1 MWPSTKKTRT
11 ILNTA
16 RQTSRKMKRDEDI
29 RPTVA
34 TETFDPMRTPT
45 GSVAM
50 RWLPRGQ
57 SAIWLFGAFVIA
69 ILVAAPIVAVIY
81 IALFPTENIWPHLAS
96 TMLPRYLKN
105 TGILMLGVGVG
116 VTLIGVSSAWVV
128 TMCKLPGKR
137 FFEWAMLLP
146 MAVPAYIVA
155 YVYTDLLEYAGPLQ
169 RMLRDVFGWQ
179 SARDYWFPDI
189 RTKGGAIVVLSLTL
203 YPYVYMLARAAF
215 LAQSI
220 CVLEAARILGRS
232 SWNSFITVALPLA
245 RPAIVVGVVIALM
258 ETLNDFGTID
268 FFAVHTLTAGIF
280 NVWLGMGN
288 AGGAAQIALTM
299 LAVVI
304 ALLVIERYSRRR
316 QRFHDTTNRFQELPG
331 YDLGPMGKVGAL
343 AVCILPILLGFV
355 VPSAVLI
362 YYSIG
367 YFDQSWT
374 SDFFEFAGN
383 SLLVSGLATLVAVGC
398 AIFMGYA
405 LRLFPQPLLKF
416 CVRFS
421 SVGYAVPGAVLA
433 IGVLIPFARFD
444 NAVDAVMR
452 DTFGIS
458 TGLLLSG
465 TVFALVFAYAVRFMA
480 VSYGSIEA
488 ALGKVRPS
496 MDDAARTLGESPWG
510 TLKRIHFPMVR
521 GGILAASVL
530 VFVDGMKEL
539 PATLILRPFNFD
551 TLATYVYQFAK
562 DEMIEQA
569 ALGALTIVVVGVI
582 PVIMLSRA
590 ISRSRPGHGK

>member
-1 MWPSTKKTRT
+1 MNNAFQMQK
-11 ILNTA
+11 
-16 RQTSRKMKRDEDI
+16 DEDI
-29 RPTVA
+29 RPAAVA
-34 TETFDPMRTPT
+34 ETLDPMRTPS

-57 SAIWLFGAFVIA
+57 SALWVVGAFIVA
-69 ILVAAPIVAVIY
+69 AMVAAPIIAVAWL
-81 IALFPTENIWPHLAS
+81 AFFPTENIWPHLAS
-96 TMLPRYLKN
+96 TMLPRYLSN
-105 TGILMLGVGVG
+105 TGILMLGVGIG

-128 TMCKLPGKR
+128 TMCRLPAKR

-155 YVYTDLLEYAGPLQ
+155 YVYTDLLEYAGPVQ
-169 RMLRDVFGWQ
+169 RLLRDIFGWQ
-179 SARDYWFPDI
+179 SAADYWFPDI
-189 RTKGGAIVVLSLTL
+189 RTKAGAIIVLSLTL

-215 LAQSI
+215 LSQSI
-220 CVLEAARILGRS
+220 CALEAARILGRS
-232 SWNSFITVALPLA
+232 AWSSFLTVALPLA
-245 RPAIVVGVVIALM
+245 RPAIVIGVVIALM

-304 ALLVIERYSRRR
+304 ALMVIERYSRRR
-316 QRFHDTTNRFQELPG
+316 QRFHDTTSRFQELPG
-331 YDLGPMGKVGAL
+331 YELGTAAKIGAL
-343 AVCILPILLGFV
+343 AACILPIVLGFV
-355 VPSAVLI
+355 IPSLVLI

-367 YFDQSWT
+367 YFEQSWT
-374 SDFFEFAGN
+374 ADFFEFAGN

-398 AIFMGYA
+398 AIFLAYA

-416 CVRFS
+416 FVRLS

-444 NAVDAVMR
+444 NALDAVMR
-452 DTFGIS
+452 ETFGIS

-551 TLATYVYQFAK
+551 TLATHVYQFAK

-569 ALGALTIVVVGVI
+569 ALGALTIVIVGVV

-590 ISRSRPGHGK
+590 ISKSRPGHGGQS

>member
-1 MWPSTKKTRT
+1 M
-11 ILNTA
+11 NNA
-16 RQTSRKMKRDEDI
+16 CQTQKDDDI
-29 RPTVA
+29 RPAAVA
-34 TETFDPMRTPT
+34 ETLDPMRSPT
-45 GSVAM
+45 GSAAM

-57 SAIWLFGAFVIA
+57 SALWVVGAFIVA
-69 ILVAAPIVAVIY
+69 AMVAAPIIAVVY
-81 IALFPTENIWPHLAS
+81 IAFFPTENIWPHLAS
-96 TMLPRYLKN
+96 TMLPRYLSN
-105 TGILMLGVGVG
+105 TGILMLGVGIG

-128 TMCKLPGKR
+128 TMCQMPGKR

-155 YVYTDLLEYAGPLQ
+155 YVYTDLLEFAGPVQ
-169 RMLRDVFGWQ
+169 RMLRDMFGWK
-179 SARDYWFPDI
+179 SAADYWFPDI
-189 RTKGGAIVVLSLTL
+189 RTKGGAIMVLSLTL

-215 LAQSI
+215 LSQSI
-220 CVLEAARILGRS
+220 CAIEAARILGRS
-232 SWNSFITVALPLA
+232 AWSSFATVALPLA

-304 ALLVIERYSRRR
+304 ALMVIERYSRRR

-331 YDLGPMGKVGAL
+331 YELGPLAKAGAL
-343 AVCILPILLGFV
+343 AICVLPILLGFV
-355 VPSAVLI
+355 IPSMVLI
-362 YYSIG
+362 YYSVG

-374 SDFFEFAGN
+374 EDFFEFAGN

-398 AIFMGYA
+398 AIFLAYA

-416 CVRFS
+416 FVRLS

-444 NAVDAVMR
+444 NALDAVMR
-452 DTFGIS
+452 DVFGIS

-465 TVFALVFAYAVRFMA
+465 TVFALVFSYAVRFMA

-551 TLATYVYQFAK
+551 TLATHVYQFAK
-562 DEMIEQA
+562 DEMIEHA
-569 ALGALTIVVVGVI
+569 ALGALTIVLVGVV

-590 ISRSRPGHGK
+590 ISKSRPGHGEKS

>member
-1 MWPSTKKTRT
+1 MKWPLTTET
-11 ILNTA
+11 ETALNNACHTP
-16 RQTSRKMKRDEDI
+16 KDEDI
-29 RPTVA
+29 RPAAV
-34 TETFDPMRTPT
+34 TETFDPMRTPS
-45 GSVAM
+45 GNPAM

-57 SAIWLFGAFVIA
+57 SAVWLIGAFVIA
-69 ILVAAPIVAVIY
+69 MMVAAPIIAVAY
-81 IALFPTENIWPHLAS
+81 LAFFPTENIWPHLAS
-96 TMLPRYLKN
+96 TMLPRYVKN
-105 TGILMLGVGVG
+105 TAVLMLGVGVG
-116 VTLIGVSSAWVV
+116 VTLLGVSSAWVV

-155 YVYTDLLEYAGPLQ
+155 YVYTDLLEYAGPVQ
-169 RMLRDVFGWQ
+169 RLLRDIFGWS
-179 SARDYWFPDI
+179 SAADYWFPDI
-189 RTKGGAIVVLSLTL
+189 RTKGGAILVLSLTL

-220 CVLEAARILGRS
+220 CVIEAARVLGRS
-232 SWNSFITVALPLA
+232 AWSSFVTVALPLA

-268 FFAVHTLTAGIF
+268 FFAVHTLTAGVF

-316 QRFHDTTNRFQELPG
+316 QRFHDTTNRYQELPG
-331 YDLGPMGKVGAL
+331 YDLGPVAKTGAL
-343 AVCILPILLGFV
+343 AICILPIVLGFV
-355 VPSAVLI
+355 VPSMVLI
-362 YYSIG
+362 YYSVG

-374 SDFFEFAGN
+374 ADFFEFAGN
-383 SLLVSGLATLVAVGC
+383 SLLVSGLATALAVGC
-398 AIFMGYA
+398 ALFMAYA
-405 LRLFPQPLLKF
+405 LRLFPQPFLKF
-416 CVRFS
+416 FVRLS

-444 NAVDAVMR
+444 NALDAVMR

-551 TLATYVYQFAK
+551 TLATHVYQFAK

-569 ALGALTIVVVGVI
+569 ALGALTIVLVGVV

-590 ISRSRPGHGK
+590 ISKSRPGHGGES

>member
-1 MWPSTKKTRT
+1 
-11 ILNTA
+11 
-16 RQTSRKMKRDEDI
+16 
-29 RPTVA
+29 
-34 TETFDPMRTPT
+34 
-45 GSVAM
+45 
-50 RWLPRGQ
+50 
-57 SAIWLFGAFVIA
+57 
-69 ILVAAPIVAVIY
+69 
-81 IALFPTENIWPHLAS
+81 
-96 TMLPRYLKN
+96 MLPRYVKN
-105 TGILMLGVGVG
+105 TAVLMLGVGVG
-116 VTLIGVSSAWVV
+116 VTLLGVSSAWVV

-155 YVYTDLLEYAGPLQ
+155 YVYTDLLEYAGPVQ
-169 RMLRDVFGWQ
+169 RLLRDIFGWS
-179 SARDYWFPDI
+179 SAADYWFPDI
-189 RTKGGAIVVLSLTL
+189 RTKGGAILVLSLTL

-220 CVLEAARILGRS
+220 CVIEAARVLGRS
-232 SWNSFITVALPLA
+232 AWSSFVTVALPLA

-268 FFAVHTLTAGIF
+268 FFAVHTLTAGVF

-316 QRFHDTTNRFQELPG
+316 QRFHDTTNRYQELPG
-331 YDLGPMGKVGAL
+331 YDLGPMAKTGAL
-343 AVCILPILLGFV
+343 AICILPIVLGFV
-355 VPSAVLI
+355 VPSMVLI
-362 YYSIG
+362 YYSVG

-374 SDFFEFAGN
+374 ADFFEFAGN
-383 SLLVSGLATLVAVGC
+383 SLLVSGLATALAVGC
-398 AIFMGYA
+398 ALFMAYA
-405 LRLFPQPLLKF
+405 LRLFPQPFLKF
-416 CVRFS
+416 FVRLS

-444 NAVDAVMR
+444 NALDAVMR

-551 TLATYVYQFAK
+551 TLATHVYQFAK

-569 ALGALTIVVVGVI
+569 ALGALTIVLVGVV

-590 ISRSRPGHGK
+590 ISKSRPGHGGES

>member
-1 MWPSTKKTRT
+1 MNNAC
-11 ILNTA
+11 NT
-16 RQTSRKMKRDEDI
+16 QKDDDG
-29 RPTVA
+29 RPAAV
-34 TETFDPMRTPT
+34 TETLDPMRIPG

-57 SAIWLFGAFVIA
+57 STIWLTGAFVVA
-69 ILVAAPIVAVIY
+69 MMVAAPIMAVAY
-81 IALFPTENIWPHLAS
+81 LAFFPTENIWPHLAS
-96 TMLPRYLKN
+96 TMLPRYVKN
-105 TGILMLGVGVG
+105 TAVLMLGVGVG
-116 VTLIGVSSAWVV
+116 VTLLGVSSAWVV
-128 TMCKLPGKR
+128 TMCRLPGKR

-155 YVYTDLLEYAGPLQ
+155 YVYTDLLEYAGPVQ
-169 RMLRDVFGWQ
+169 RLLRSVFGWS
-179 SARDYWFPDI
+179 SAADYWFPDI
-189 RTKGGAIVVLSLTL
+189 RTKGGAIMVLSLTL

-220 CVLEAARILGRS
+220 CVIEAARVLGRS
-232 SWNSFITVALPLA
+232 AWSSFVTVALPLA

-268 FFAVHTLTAGIF
+268 FFAVHTLTAGVF

-316 QRFHDTTNRFQELPG
+316 QRFHDTTNRYQELPG
-331 YDLGPMGKVGAL
+331 YDLGPMAKVGAL
-343 AVCILPILLGFV
+343 AICALPIILGFV
-355 VPSAVLI
+355 IPSLVLI

-374 SDFFEFAGN
+374 ADFFEFAGN
-383 SLLVSGLATLVAVGC
+383 SLLVSGLATGLAVGC
-398 AIFMGYA
+398 ALFMAYA
-405 LRLFPQPLLKF
+405 LRLFPQPFLKF
-416 CVRFS
+416 FVRLS

-444 NAVDAVMR
+444 NALDAVMR
-452 DTFGIS
+452 DIFGIS

-510 TLKRIHFPMVR
+510 TLKRIHFPMIR

-551 TLATYVYQFAK
+551 TLATHVYQFAK

-569 ALGALTIVVVGVI
+569 ALGALTIVLVGVV

-590 ISRSRPGHGK
+590 ISRSRPGHSHES

>member
-1 MWPSTKKTRT
+1 MKWPLTTET
-11 ILNTA
+11 ETALNNACHTP
-16 RQTSRKMKRDEDI
+16 KDEDI
-29 RPTVA
+29 RPAAV
-34 TETFDPMRTPT
+34 TETFDPMRTPS
-45 GSVAM
+45 GNPAM

-57 SAIWLFGAFVIA
+57 SAVWLIGAFVIA
-69 ILVAAPIVAVIY
+69 MMVAAPIIAVAY
-81 IALFPTENIWPHLAS
+81 LAFFPTENIWPHLAS
-96 TMLPRYLKN
+96 TMLPRYVKN
-105 TGILMLGVGVG
+105 TAVLMLGVGVG
-116 VTLIGVSSAWVV
+116 VTLLGVSSAWVV
-128 TMCKLPGKR
+128 TMCKLPGRR

-155 YVYTDLLEYAGPLQ
+155 YVYTDLLEYAGPVQ
-169 RMLRDVFGWQ
+169 RLLRDIFGWS
-179 SARDYWFPDI
+179 SAADYWFPDI
-189 RTKGGAIVVLSLTL
+189 RTKGGAILVLSLTL

-220 CVLEAARILGRS
+220 CVIEAARVLGRS
-232 SWNSFITVALPLA
+232 AWSSFVTVALPLA

-268 FFAVHTLTAGIF
+268 FFAVHTLTAGVF

-316 QRFHDTTNRFQELPG
+316 QRFHDTTNRYQELPG
-331 YDLGPMGKVGAL
+331 YDLGPLAKTGAL
-343 AVCILPILLGFV
+343 AICILPIVLGFV
-355 VPSAVLI
+355 VPSMVLI
-362 YYSIG
+362 YYSVG

-374 SDFFEFAGN
+374 ADFFEFAGN
-383 SLLVSGLATLVAVGC
+383 SLLVSGLATALAVGC
-398 AIFMGYA
+398 ALFMAYA
-405 LRLFPQPLLKF
+405 LRLFPQPFLKF
-416 CVRFS
+416 FVRLS

-444 NAVDAVMR
+444 NALDAVMR

-551 TLATYVYQFAK
+551 TLATHVYQFAK

-569 ALGALTIVVVGVI
+569 ALGALTIVLVGVV

-590 ISRSRPGHGK
+590 ISKSRPGHGGES

>member
-1 MWPSTKKTRT
+1 MKWPLTTET
-11 ILNTA
+11 ETALNNACHTP
-16 RQTSRKMKRDEDI
+16 KDEDI
-29 RPTVA
+29 RPAAV
-34 TETFDPMRTPT
+34 TETFDPMRTPS
-45 GSVAM
+45 GNPAM

-57 SAIWLFGAFVIA
+57 SAVWLIGAFVIA
-69 ILVAAPIVAVIY
+69 MMVAAPIIAVAY
-81 IALFPTENIWPHLAS
+81 LAFFPTENIWPHLAS
-96 TMLPRYLKN
+96 TMLPRYVKN
-105 TGILMLGVGVG
+105 TAVLMLGVGVG
-116 VTLIGVSSAWVV
+116 VTLLGVSSAWVV

-155 YVYTDLLEYAGPLQ
+155 YVYTDLLEYAGPVQ
-169 RMLRDVFGWQ
+169 RLLRDIFGWS
-179 SARDYWFPDI
+179 SAADYWFPDI
-189 RTKGGAIVVLSLTL
+189 RTKGGAILVLSLTL

-220 CVLEAARILGRS
+220 CVIEAARVLGRS
-232 SWNSFITVALPLA
+232 AWSSFVTVALPLA

-268 FFAVHTLTAGIF
+268 FFAVHTLTAGVF

-316 QRFHDTTNRFQELPG
+316 QRFHDTTNRYQELPG
-331 YDLGPMGKVGAL
+331 YDLGPMAKTGAL
-343 AVCILPILLGFV
+343 AICILPIVLGFV
-355 VPSAVLI
+355 VPSLVLI
-362 YYSIG
+362 YYSVG

-374 SDFFEFAGN
+374 PDFFEFAGN
-383 SLLVSGLATLVAVGC
+383 SLLVSGLATALAVGC
-398 AIFMGYA
+398 ALFMAYA
-405 LRLFPQPLLKF
+405 LRLFPQPFLKF
-416 CVRFS
+416 FVRLS

-444 NAVDAVMR
+444 NALDAVMR

-551 TLATYVYQFAK
+551 TLATHVYQFAK

-569 ALGALTIVVVGVI
+569 ALGALTIVLVGVV

-590 ISRSRPGHGK
+590 ISKSRPGHGGES

>member
-1 MWPSTKKTRT
+1 MKWPLTTET
-11 ILNTA
+11 ETALNNACHTP
-16 RQTSRKMKRDEDI
+16 KDEDI
-29 RPTVA
+29 RPAAV
-34 TETFDPMRTPT
+34 TETFDPMRTPS
-45 GSVAM
+45 GNPAM

-57 SAIWLFGAFVIA
+57 SAVWLIGAFVIA
-69 ILVAAPIVAVIY
+69 MMVAAPIIAVAY
-81 IALFPTENIWPHLAS
+81 LAFFPTENIWPHLAS
-96 TMLPRYLKN
+96 TMLPRYVKN
-105 TGILMLGVGVG
+105 TAVLMLGVGVG
-116 VTLIGVSSAWVV
+116 VTLLGVSSAWVV

-155 YVYTDLLEYAGPLQ
+155 YVYTDLLEYAGPVQ
-169 RMLRDVFGWQ
+169 RLLRDIFGWS
-179 SARDYWFPDI
+179 SAADYWFPDI
-189 RTKGGAIVVLSLTL
+189 RTKGGAILVLSLTL

-220 CVLEAARILGRS
+220 CVIEAARVLGRS
-232 SWNSFITVALPLA
+232 AWSSFVTVALPLA

-268 FFAVHTLTAGIF
+268 FFAVHTLTAGVF

-316 QRFHDTTNRFQELPG
+316 QRFHDTTNRYQELPG
-331 YDLGPMGKVGAL
+331 YDLGPMAKTGAL
-343 AVCILPILLGFV
+343 AICILPIVLGFV
-355 VPSAVLI
+355 VPSLVLI
-362 YYSIG
+362 YYSVG

-374 SDFFEFAGN
+374 ADFFEFAGN
-383 SLLVSGLATLVAVGC
+383 SLLVSGLATALAVGC
-398 AIFMGYA
+398 ALFMAYA
-405 LRLFPQPLLKF
+405 LRLFPQPFLKF
-416 CVRFS
+416 FVRLS

-444 NAVDAVMR
+444 NALDAVMR

-551 TLATYVYQFAK
+551 TLATHVYQFAK

-569 ALGALTIVVVGVI
+569 ALGALTIVLVGVV

-590 ISRSRPGHGK
+590 ISKSRPGHGGES

>member
-1 MWPSTKKTRT
+1 M
-11 ILNTA
+11 NNA
-16 RQTSRKMKRDEDI
+16 CQTQKDEDI
-29 RPTVA
+29 RPTTIA
-34 TETFDPMRTPT
+34 ESLDPMRSPT
-45 GSVAM
+45 GKTAM

-57 SAIWLFGAFVIA
+57 SAVWVIGAFIVA
-69 ILVAAPIVAVIY
+69 AMVAAPIIAVAY

-96 TMLPRYLKN
+96 TMLPRYVSN
-105 TGILMLGVGVG
+105 TGILMLGVGIG

-128 TMCKLPGKR
+128 TMCQMPGKR

-155 YVYTDLLEYAGPLQ
+155 YVYTDLLEFAGPVQ
-169 RMLRDVFGWQ
+169 RMLRDMFGWK
-179 SARDYWFPDI
+179 SAADYWFPDI
-189 RTKGGAIVVLSLTL
+189 RTKGGAILVLSLTL

-215 LAQSI
+215 LSQSI
-220 CVLEAARILGRS
+220 CAIEAARILGRS
-232 SWNSFITVALPLA
+232 AWSSFATVALPLA

-304 ALLVIERYSRRR
+304 ALMVIERYSRRR

-331 YDLGPMGKVGAL
+331 YELGPLAKAGAL
-343 AVCILPILLGFV
+343 AVCVVPILLGFV
-355 VPSAVLI
+355 IPSMVLI
-362 YYSIG
+362 YYSVG

-374 SDFFEFAGN
+374 EDFFEFAGN

-398 AIFMGYA
+398 AIFLAYA

-416 CVRFS
+416 FVRLS

-444 NAVDAVMR
+444 NALDAVMR
-452 DTFGIS
+452 DVFGIS

-551 TLATYVYQFAK
+551 TLATHVYQFAK
-562 DEMIEQA
+562 DEMIEHA
-569 ALGALTIVVVGVI
+569 ALGALTIVLVGVV

-590 ISRSRPGHGK
+590 ISKSRPGHGEKS

>member
-1 MWPSTKKTRT
+1 MNNSC
-11 ILNTA
+11 
-16 RQTSRKMKRDEDI
+16 QTEDDRDI
-29 RPTVA
+29 RPSAV
-34 TETFDPMRTPT
+34 TETLDPLRERSLGT
-45 GSVAM
+45 SM

-57 SAIWLFGAFVIA
+57 SGLWLAGAFIIA
-69 ILVAAPIVAVIY
+69 LLVATPLIAVVY
-81 IALFPTENIWPHLAS
+81 LALFPTENIWPHLAS

-105 TGILMLGVGVG
+105 TGILMLGVGIG
-116 VTLIGVSSAWVV
+116 VTLIGVSAAWVV
-128 TMCKLPGKR
+128 TMCRLPGKR

-169 RMLRDVFGWQ
+169 RLLREIFGWQ
-179 SARDYWFPDI
+179 TARDYWFPDI
-189 RTKGGAIVVLSLTL
+189 RTKGGAILVLSLTL

-215 LAQSI
+215 LAQSV
-220 CVLEAARILGRS
+220 CVLEAARVLGRS
-232 SWNSFITVALPLA
+232 AWNSFVTVALPLA

-304 ALLVIERYSRRR
+304 VLIVAERYSRRR

-331 YDLGPMGKVGAL
+331 YELGPVAKFFAL
-343 AVCILPILLGFV
+343 AVCILPIVLGFV
-355 VPSAVLI
+355 IPSLVLV
-362 YYSIG
+362 YYSVG

-374 SDFFEFAGN
+374 ADFFKFAGN
-383 SLLVSGLATLVAVGC
+383 SLLVSGLATFVAVGC
-398 AIFMGYA
+398 AVFLGYA
-405 LRLFPQPLLKF
+405 LRLFPQPLLRF
-416 CVRFS
+416 CIRMA

-444 NAVDAVMR
+444 NAVDAMMR
-452 DTFGIS
+452 ETFGIS

-465 TVFALVFAYAVRFMA
+465 TVFAIVFAYAVRFMA

-521 GGILAASVL
+521 GGILAAAVL
-530 VFVDGMKEL
+530 VFVDAMKEL
-539 PATLILRPFNFD
+539 PATLILRPFNFE
-551 TLATYVYQFAK
+551 TLATHVYQFAK

-569 ALGALTIVVVGVI
+569 ALGALTIVIVGVV

-590 ISRSRPGHGK
+590 ISRSRPGHDGASSRH

>member
-1 MWPSTKKTRT
+1 MNNACHTPK
-11 ILNTA
+11 
-16 RQTSRKMKRDEDI
+16 DEDI
-29 RPTVA
+29 RPAAV
-34 TETFDPMRTPT
+34 TETFDPMRTPS
-45 GSVAM
+45 GNPAM

-57 SAIWLFGAFVIA
+57 SAVWLIGAFVIA
-69 ILVAAPIVAVIY
+69 MMVATPIIAVAY
-81 IALFPTENIWPHLAS
+81 LAFFPTENIWPHLAS
-96 TMLPRYLKN
+96 TMLPRYVKN
-105 TGILMLGVGVG
+105 TAVLMLGVGVG
-116 VTLIGVSSAWVV
+116 VTLLGVSSAWVV

-155 YVYTDLLEYAGPLQ
+155 YVYTDLLEYAGPVQ
-169 RMLRDVFGWQ
+169 RLLRDIFGWS
-179 SARDYWFPDI
+179 SAADYWFPDI
-189 RTKGGAIVVLSLTL
+189 RTKGGAILVLSLTL

-220 CVLEAARILGRS
+220 CVIEAARVLGRS
-232 SWNSFITVALPLA
+232 AWSSFVTVALPLA

-268 FFAVHTLTAGIF
+268 FFAVHTLTAGVF

-316 QRFHDTTNRFQELPG
+316 QRFHDTTNRYQELPG
-331 YDLGPMGKVGAL
+331 YDLGPMAKTGAL
-343 AVCILPILLGFV
+343 AICILPIVLGFV
-355 VPSAVLI
+355 VPSMVLI
-362 YYSIG
+362 YYSVG

-374 SDFFEFAGN
+374 ADFFEFAGN
-383 SLLVSGLATLVAVGC
+383 SLVVSGLATALAVGC
-398 AIFMGYA
+398 ALFMAYA
-405 LRLFPQPLLKF
+405 LRLFPQPFLKF
-416 CVRFS
+416 FVRLS

-444 NAVDAVMR
+444 NALDAVMR

-551 TLATYVYQFAK
+551 TLATHVYQFAK

-569 ALGALTIVVVGVI
+569 ALGALTIVLVGVV

-590 ISRSRPGHGK
+590 ISKSRPGHGGES

>member
-1 MWPSTKKTRT
+1 MQK
-11 ILNTA
+11 
-16 RQTSRKMKRDEDI
+16 DEDI
-29 RPTVA
+29 RPAAVA
-34 TETFDPMRTPT
+34 ETLDPMRTPS

-57 SAIWLFGAFVIA
+57 SALWVVGAFIVA
-69 ILVAAPIVAVIY
+69 AMVAAPIIAVAWL
-81 IALFPTENIWPHLAS
+81 AFFPTENIWPHLAS
-96 TMLPRYLKN
+96 TMLPRYLSN
-105 TGILMLGVGVG
+105 TGILMLGVGIG

-128 TMCKLPGKR
+128 TMCRLPAKR

-155 YVYTDLLEYAGPLQ
+155 YVYTDLLEYAGPVQ
-169 RMLRDVFGWQ
+169 RLLRDIFGWQ
-179 SARDYWFPDI
+179 SAADYWFPDI
-189 RTKGGAIVVLSLTL
+189 RTKAGAIIVLSLTL

-215 LAQSI
+215 LSQSI
-220 CVLEAARILGRS
+220 CALEAARILGRS
-232 SWNSFITVALPLA
+232 AWSSFLTVALPLA
-245 RPAIVVGVVIALM
+245 RPAIVIGVVIALM

-304 ALLVIERYSRRR
+304 ALMVIERYSRRR
-316 QRFHDTTNRFQELPG
+316 QRFHDTTSRFQELPG
-331 YDLGPMGKVGAL
+331 YELGTAAKIGAL
-343 AVCILPILLGFV
+343 AACILPIVLGFV
-355 VPSAVLI
+355 IPSLVLI

-367 YFDQSWT
+367 YFEQSWT
-374 SDFFEFAGN
+374 ADFFEFAGN

-398 AIFMGYA
+398 AIFLAYA

-416 CVRFS
+416 FVRLS

-444 NAVDAVMR
+444 NALDAVMR
-452 DTFGIS
+452 ETFGIS

-551 TLATYVYQFAK
+551 TLATHVYQFAK

-569 ALGALTIVVVGVI
+569 ALGALTIVIVGVV

-590 ISRSRPGHGK
+590 ISKSRPGHGGQS

>member
-1 MWPSTKKTRT
+1 MNNACHTQK
-11 ILNTA
+11 
-16 RQTSRKMKRDEDI
+16 DDDG
-29 RPTVA
+29 RPAAV
-34 TETFDPMRTPT
+34 TETLDPMRTP
-45 GSVAM
+45 GGNVAM

-57 SAIWLFGAFVIA
+57 SSVWLIGAFIIA
-69 ILVAAPIVAVIY
+69 MMVAAPIIAVAY
-81 IALFPTENIWPHLAS
+81 LAFFPTENIWPHLAS
-96 TMLPRYLKN
+96 TMLPRYVKN
-105 TGILMLGVGVG
+105 TAVLMLGVGIG
-116 VTLIGVSSAWVV
+116 VTLLGVSAAWVV

-155 YVYTDLLEYAGPLQ
+155 YVYTDLLEYAGPVQ
-169 RMLRDVFGWQ
+169 RLLRGIFGWS
-179 SARDYWFPDI
+179 SAADYWFPDI
-189 RTKGGAIVVLSLTL
+189 RTKGGAIMVLSLTL

-220 CVLEAARILGRS
+220 CVIEAARVLGRS
-232 SWNSFITVALPLA
+232 AWSSFVTVALPLA

-268 FFAVHTLTAGIF
+268 FFAVHTLTAGVF

-304 ALLVIERYSRRR
+304 ALLLIERYSRRR
-316 QRFHDTTNRFQELPG
+316 QRFHDTTNRYQELPG
-331 YDLGPMGKVGAL
+331 YDLGPMAKVGAL
-343 AVCILPILLGFV
+343 AICILPIVLGFV
-355 VPSAVLI
+355 IPSLVLI
-362 YYSIG
+362 YYSVG

-374 SDFFEFAGN
+374 ADFFEFAGN
-383 SLLVSGLATLVAVGC
+383 SLLVSGLATALAVGC
-398 AIFMGYA
+398 ALFMAYA
-405 LRLFPQPLLKF
+405 LRLFPQPFLKF
-416 CVRFS
+416 FVRLS

-444 NAVDAVMR
+444 NALDAVMR

-510 TLKRIHFPMVR
+510 TLKRIHFPMIR

-551 TLATYVYQFAK
+551 TLATHVYQFAK

-569 ALGALTIVVVGVI
+569 ALGALTIVLVGVV

-590 ISRSRPGHGK
+590 ISRSRPGHSNES

>member
-1 MWPSTKKTRT
+1 M
-11 ILNTA
+11 NNA
-16 RQTSRKMKRDEDI
+16 CQTQKDDDI
-29 RPTVA
+29 RPT
-34 TETFDPMRTPT
+34 TISESLDPMRSPT
-45 GSVAM
+45 GKTAM

-57 SAIWLFGAFVIA
+57 SAVWVIGAFIVA
-69 ILVAAPIVAVIY
+69 AMVAAPIIAVAY
-81 IALFPTENIWPHLAS
+81 IAFFPTENIWPHLAS
-96 TMLPRYLKN
+96 TMLPRYLSN
-105 TGILMLGVGVG
+105 TGILMLGVGIG

-128 TMCKLPGKR
+128 TMCQMPGKR

-155 YVYTDLLEYAGPLQ
+155 YVYTDLLEFAGPVQ
-169 RMLRDVFGWQ
+169 RMLRDMFGWN
-179 SARDYWFPDI
+179 SAADYWFPDI
-189 RTKGGAIVVLSLTL
+189 RTKGGAILVLSLTL

-215 LAQSI
+215 LSQSI
-220 CVLEAARILGRS
+220 CAIEAARILGRS
-232 SWNSFITVALPLA
+232 AWSSFATVALPLA

-304 ALLVIERYSRRR
+304 ALMVIERYSRRR
-316 QRFHDTTNRFQELPG
+316 QRFHDTTSRFQELPG
-331 YDLGPMGKVGAL
+331 YELKPAAKAGAL
-343 AVCILPILLGFV
+343 AICVLPILLGFV
-355 VPSAVLI
+355 IPSMVLI
-362 YYSIG
+362 YYSVG

-374 SDFFEFAGN
+374 EDFFEFAGN

-398 AIFMGYA
+398 AIFLAYA

-416 CVRFS
+416 FVRLS

-444 NAVDAVMR
+444 NALDAMMR
-452 DTFGIS
+452 DVFGVS

-551 TLATYVYQFAK
+551 TLATHVYQFAK
-562 DEMIEQA
+562 DEMIEHA
-569 ALGALTIVVVGVI
+569 ALGALTIVLVGVV
-582 PVIMLSRA
+582 PVIMLSHA
-590 ISRSRPGHGK
+590 ISKSRPGHGEKS

>member
-1 MWPSTKKTRT
+1 
-11 ILNTA
+11 
-16 RQTSRKMKRDEDI
+16 
-29 RPTVA
+29 
-34 TETFDPMRTPT
+34 
-45 GSVAM
+45 M

-57 SAIWLFGAFVIA
+57 SAVWLIGAFVIA
-69 ILVAAPIVAVIY
+69 MMVAAPIIAVAY
-81 IALFPTENIWPHLAS
+81 LAFFPTENIWPHLAS
-96 TMLPRYLKN
+96 TMLPRYVKN
-105 TGILMLGVGVG
+105 TAVLMLGVGVG
-116 VTLIGVSSAWVV
+116 VTLLGVSSAWVV

-155 YVYTDLLEYAGPLQ
+155 YVYTDLLEYAGPVQ
-169 RMLRDVFGWQ
+169 RLLRDIFGWS
-179 SARDYWFPDI
+179 SAADYWFPDI
-189 RTKGGAIVVLSLTL
+189 RTKGGAILVLSLTL

-220 CVLEAARILGRS
+220 CVIEAARVLGRS
-232 SWNSFITVALPLA
+232 AWSSFVTVALPLA

-268 FFAVHTLTAGIF
+268 FFAVHTLTAGVF

-316 QRFHDTTNRFQELPG
+316 QRFHDTTNRYQELPG
-331 YDLGPMGKVGAL
+331 YDLGPMAKTGAL
-343 AVCILPILLGFV
+343 AICILPIVLGFV
-355 VPSAVLI
+355 VPSMVLI
-362 YYSIG
+362 YYSVG

-374 SDFFEFAGN
+374 ADFFEFAGN
-383 SLLVSGLATLVAVGC
+383 SLLVSGLATALAVGC
-398 AIFMGYA
+398 ALFMAYA
-405 LRLFPQPLLKF
+405 LRLFPQPFLKF
-416 CVRFS
+416 FVRLS

-444 NAVDAVMR
+444 NALDAVMR

-551 TLATYVYQFAK
+551 TLATHVYQFAK

-569 ALGALTIVVVGVI
+569 ALGALTIVLVGVV

-590 ISRSRPGHGK
+590 ISKSRPGHGGES

>member
-1 MWPSTKKTRT
+1 MKWPLTTET
-11 ILNTA
+11 ETALNNACHTP
-16 RQTSRKMKRDEDI
+16 KDEDI
-29 RPTVA
+29 RPAAV
-34 TETFDPMRTPT
+34 TETFDPMRTPS
-45 GSVAM
+45 GNPAM

-57 SAIWLFGAFVIA
+57 SAVWLIGAFVIA
-69 ILVAAPIVAVIY
+69 MMVAAPIIAVAY
-81 IALFPTENIWPHLAS
+81 LAFFPTENIWPHLAS
-96 TMLPRYLKN
+96 TMLPRYVKN
-105 TGILMLGVGVG
+105 TAVLMLGVGVG
-116 VTLIGVSSAWVV
+116 VTLLGVSSAWVV

-155 YVYTDLLEYAGPLQ
+155 YVYTDLLEYAGPVQ
-169 RMLRDVFGWQ
+169 RLLRDIFGWS
-179 SARDYWFPDI
+179 SAADYWFPDI
-189 RTKGGAIVVLSLTL
+189 RTKGGAILVLSLTL

-220 CVLEAARILGRS
+220 CVIEAARVLGRS
-232 SWNSFITVALPLA
+232 AWSSFVTVALPLA

-268 FFAVHTLTAGIF
+268 FFAVHTLTAGVF

-316 QRFHDTTNRFQELPG
+316 QRFHDTTNRYQELPG
-331 YDLGPMGKVGAL
+331 YDLGPMAKTGAL
-343 AVCILPILLGFV
+343 AICILPIVLGFV
-355 VPSAVLI
+355 VPSMVLI
-362 YYSIG
+362 YYSVG

-374 SDFFEFAGN
+374 ADFFEFAGN
-383 SLLVSGLATLVAVGC
+383 SLLVSGLATALAVGC
-398 AIFMGYA
+398 ALFMAYA
-405 LRLFPQPLLKF
+405 LRLFPQPFLKF
-416 CVRFS
+416 FVRLS

-444 NAVDAVMR
+444 NALDAVMR

-551 TLATYVYQFAK
+551 TLATHVYQFAK

-569 ALGALTIVVVGVI
+569 ALGALTIVLVGVV

-590 ISRSRPGHGK
+590 ISKSRPGHGGES

>member
-1 MWPSTKKTRT
+1 MKWPLTTET
-11 ILNTA
+11 ETALNNACNTP
-16 RQTSRKMKRDEDI
+16 KDEDI
-29 RPTVA
+29 RPAAV
-34 TETFDPMRTPT
+34 TETFDPMRTPS
-45 GSVAM
+45 GNPAM

-57 SAIWLFGAFVIA
+57 SAVWLIGAFVIA
-69 ILVAAPIVAVIY
+69 MMVAAPIIAVAY
-81 IALFPTENIWPHLAS
+81 LAFFPTENIWPHLAS
-96 TMLPRYLKN
+96 TMLPRYVKN
-105 TGILMLGVGVG
+105 TAVLMLGVGVG
-116 VTLIGVSSAWVV
+116 VTLLGVSSAWVV

-155 YVYTDLLEYAGPLQ
+155 YVYTDLLEYAGPVQ
-169 RMLRDVFGWQ
+169 RLLRDIFGWS
-179 SARDYWFPDI
+179 SAADYWFPDI
-189 RTKGGAIVVLSLTL
+189 RTKGGAILVLSLTL

-220 CVLEAARILGRS
+220 CVIEAARVLGRS
-232 SWNSFITVALPLA
+232 AWSSFVTVALPLA

-268 FFAVHTLTAGIF
+268 FFAVHTLTAGVF

-316 QRFHDTTNRFQELPG
+316 QRFHDTTNRYQELPG
-331 YDLGPMGKVGAL
+331 YDLGPMAKTGAL
-343 AVCILPILLGFV
+343 AICILPIVLGFV
-355 VPSAVLI
+355 VPSLVLI
-362 YYSIG
+362 YYSVG

-374 SDFFEFAGN
+374 ADFFEFAGN
-383 SLLVSGLATLVAVGC
+383 SLLVSGLATALAVGC
-398 AIFMGYA
+398 ALFMAYA
-405 LRLFPQPLLKF
+405 LRLFPQPFLKF
-416 CVRFS
+416 FVRLS

-444 NAVDAVMR
+444 NALDAVMR

-551 TLATYVYQFAK
+551 TLATHVYQFAK

-569 ALGALTIVVVGVI
+569 ALGALTIVLVGVV

-590 ISRSRPGHGK
+590 ISKSRPGHGGES

>member
-1 MWPSTKKTRT
+1 
-11 ILNTA
+11 
-16 RQTSRKMKRDEDI
+16 
-29 RPTVA
+29 
-34 TETFDPMRTPT
+34 
-45 GSVAM
+45 M

-57 SAIWLFGAFVIA
+57 SAVWLIGAFVIA
-69 ILVAAPIVAVIY
+69 MMVAAPIIAVAY
-81 IALFPTENIWPHLAS
+81 LAFFPTENIWPHLAS
-96 TMLPRYLKN
+96 TMLPRYVKN
-105 TGILMLGVGVG
+105 TAVLMFGVGVG
-116 VTLIGVSSAWVV
+116 VTLLGVSSAWVV

-155 YVYTDLLEYAGPLQ
+155 YVYTDLLEYAGPVQ
-169 RMLRDVFGWQ
+169 RLLRDIFGWS
-179 SARDYWFPDI
+179 SAADYWFPDI
-189 RTKGGAIVVLSLTL
+189 RTKGGAILVLSLTL

-220 CVLEAARILGRS
+220 CVIEAARVLGRS
-232 SWNSFITVALPLA
+232 AWSSFVTVALPLA

-268 FFAVHTLTAGIF
+268 FFAVHTLTAGVF

-316 QRFHDTTNRFQELPG
+316 QRFHDTTNRYQELPG
-331 YDLGPMGKVGAL
+331 YDLGPMAKAGAL
-343 AVCILPILLGFV
+343 AICILPIVLGFV
-355 VPSAVLI
+355 VPSMVLI
-362 YYSIG
+362 YYSVG

-374 SDFFEFAGN
+374 ADFFEFAGN
-383 SLLVSGLATLVAVGC
+383 SLLVSGLATALAVGC
-398 AIFMGYA
+398 ALFMAYA
-405 LRLFPQPLLKF
+405 LRLFPQPFLKF
-416 CVRFS
+416 FVRLS

-444 NAVDAVMR
+444 NALDAVMR

-551 TLATYVYQFAK
+551 TLATHVYQFAK

-569 ALGALTIVVVGVI
+569 ALGALTIVLVGVV

-590 ISRSRPGHGK
+590 ISKSRPGHGGES

>member
-1 MWPSTKKTRT
+1 M
-11 ILNTA
+11 NNA
-16 RQTSRKMKRDEDI
+16 CQTQKQEDI
-29 RPTVA
+29 RPA
-34 TETFDPMRTPT
+34 AMTETHDPMRGLSPKP
-45 GSVAM
+45 AM
-50 RWLPRGQ
+50 AWLPRGQ
-57 SAIWLFGAFVIA
+57 SAVWFVGALIIA
-69 ILVAAPIVAVIY
+69 LLVAAPILAVVY
-81 IALFPTENIWPHLAS
+81 IAFFPTENIWPHLAS

-105 TGILMLGVGVG
+105 TGILMLGVGIG
-116 VTLIGVSSAWVV
+116 VTLLGVSSAWVV

-137 FFEWAMLLP
+137 FFQWAMLLP

-155 YVYTDLLEYAGPLQ
+155 YVYTDLLEYAGPVQ
-169 RMLRDVFGWQ
+169 GMLRDIFGWQ

-215 LAQSI
+215 LAQSV
-220 CVLEAARILGRS
+220 CVIEAARVLGRS
-232 SWNSFITVALPLA
+232 AWNSFLTVALPLA

-299 LAVVI
+299 LVVVI
-304 ALLVIERYSRRR
+304 ALMVIERYSRRR

-331 YDLGPMGKVGAL
+331 YDLGPVAKVAAL
-343 AVCILPILLGFV
+343 AVCVLPIVLGFV
-355 VPSAVLI
+355 VPSIVLV

-374 SDFFEFAGN
+374 TDFFEFAQN
-383 SLLVSGLATLVAVGC
+383 SLLVSGMATVVAVGC

-405 LRLFPQPLLKF
+405 LRLFPQPLLRV
-416 CVRFS
+416 CVRLS

-433 IGVLIPFARFD
+433 IGVLIPFASLD
-444 NAVDAVMR
+444 NAVDAFMR

-488 ALGKVRPS
+488 SLGKVRPS

-551 TLATYVYQFAK
+551 TLATHVYQYAK

-590 ISRSRPGHGK
+590 ISKSRPGHSGQS

>member
-1 MWPSTKKTRT
+1 MNNACHTPK
-11 ILNTA
+11 
-16 RQTSRKMKRDEDI
+16 DEDI
-29 RPTVA
+29 RPAAV
-34 TETFDPMRTPT
+34 TETFDPMRTPS
-45 GSVAM
+45 GNPAM

-57 SAIWLFGAFVIA
+57 SAVWLIGAFVIA
-69 ILVAAPIVAVIY
+69 MMVAAPIIAVAY
-81 IALFPTENIWPHLAS
+81 LAFFPTENIWPHLAS
-96 TMLPRYLKN
+96 TMLPRYVKN
-105 TGILMLGVGVG
+105 TAVLMLGVGVG
-116 VTLIGVSSAWVV
+116 VTLLGVSSAWVV

-155 YVYTDLLEYAGPLQ
+155 YVYTDLLEYAGPVQ
-169 RMLRDVFGWQ
+169 RLLRDIFGWS
-179 SARDYWFPDI
+179 SAADYWFPDI
-189 RTKGGAIVVLSLTL
+189 RTKGGAILVLSLTL

-220 CVLEAARILGRS
+220 CVIEAARVLGRS
-232 SWNSFITVALPLA
+232 AWSSFVTVALPLA

-268 FFAVHTLTAGIF
+268 FFAVHTLTAGVF

-316 QRFHDTTNRFQELPG
+316 QRFHDTTNRYQELPG
-331 YDLGPMGKVGAL
+331 YDLGPMAKTGAL
-343 AVCILPILLGFV
+343 AICILPIVLGFV
-355 VPSAVLI
+355 VPSMVLI
-362 YYSIG
+362 YYSVG

-374 SDFFEFAGN
+374 ADFFEFAGN
-383 SLLVSGLATLVAVGC
+383 SLVVSGLATALAVGC
-398 AIFMGYA
+398 ALFMAYA
-405 LRLFPQPLLKF
+405 LRLFPQPFLKF
-416 CVRFS
+416 FVRLS

-444 NAVDAVMR
+444 NALDAVMR

-551 TLATYVYQFAK
+551 TLATHVYQFAK

-569 ALGALTIVVVGVI
+569 ALGALTIVLVGVV

-590 ISRSRPGHGK
+590 ISKSRPGHGGES

>member
-1 MWPSTKKTRT
+1 MNNACQTQKDDDLRPAT
-11 ILNTA
+11 IAESL
-16 RQTSRKMKRDEDI
+16 
-29 RPTVA
+29 
-34 TETFDPMRTPT
+34 DPMRSLT
-45 GSVAM
+45 GKTAM

-57 SAIWLFGAFVIA
+57 SALWVIGAFIVA
-69 ILVAAPIVAVIY
+69 AMVAAPIIAVAY
-81 IALFPTENIWPHLAS
+81 IAFFPTENIWPHLAS
-96 TMLPRYLKN
+96 TMLPRYLSN
-105 TGILMLGVGVG
+105 TGILMLGVGIG

-128 TMCKLPGKR
+128 TMCQMPGKR

-155 YVYTDLLEYAGPLQ
+155 YVYTDLLEFAGPIQ
-169 RMLRDVFGWQ
+169 RLLRDMFGWK
-179 SARDYWFPDI
+179 SAADYWFPDI
-189 RTKGGAIVVLSLTL
+189 RTKGGAIMVLSVTL

-215 LAQSI
+215 LSQSI
-220 CVLEAARILGRS
+220 CAIEAARILGRS
-232 SWNSFITVALPLA
+232 AWSSFATVALPLA

-304 ALLVIERYSRRR
+304 ALMVIERYSRRR

-331 YDLGPMGKVGAL
+331 YELGPLAKAGAL
-343 AVCILPILLGFV
+343 AICVLPILLGFV
-355 VPSAVLI
+355 IPSMVLI
-362 YYSIG
+362 YYSVG

-374 SDFFEFAGN
+374 EDFFEFAGN

-398 AIFMGYA
+398 AIFLAYA

-416 CVRFS
+416 FVRLS

-444 NAVDAVMR
+444 NALDAMMR
-452 DTFGIS
+452 DVFGIS

-551 TLATYVYQFAK
+551 TLAIHVYQFAK
-562 DEMIEQA
+562 DEMIEHA
-569 ALGALTIVVVGVI
+569 ALGALTIVVVGVV

-590 ISRSRPGHGK
+590 ISKSRPGHGEKS

>member
-1 MWPSTKKTRT
+1 MNNACHTPK
-11 ILNTA
+11 
-16 RQTSRKMKRDEDI
+16 DEDI
-29 RPTVA
+29 RPAAV
-34 TETFDPMRTPT
+34 TETFDPMRTPS
-45 GSVAM
+45 GNPAM

-57 SAIWLFGAFVIA
+57 SAVWLIGAFVIA
-69 ILVAAPIVAVIY
+69 MMVAAPIIAVAY
-81 IALFPTENIWPHLAS
+81 LAFFPTENIWPHLAS
-96 TMLPRYLKN
+96 TMLPRYVKN
-105 TGILMLGVGVG
+105 TAVLMLGVGVG
-116 VTLIGVSSAWVV
+116 VTLLGVSSAWVV

-155 YVYTDLLEYAGPLQ
+155 YVYTDLLEYAGPVQ
-169 RMLRDVFGWQ
+169 RLLRDIFGWS
-179 SARDYWFPDI
+179 SAADYWFPDI
-189 RTKGGAIVVLSLTL
+189 RTKGGAILVLSLTL

-220 CVLEAARILGRS
+220 CVIEAARVLGRS
-232 SWNSFITVALPLA
+232 AWSSFVTVALPLA

-268 FFAVHTLTAGIF
+268 FFAVHTLTAGVF

-316 QRFHDTTNRFQELPG
+316 QRFHDTTNRYQELPG
-331 YDLGPMGKVGAL
+331 YDLGPMAKTGAL
-343 AVCILPILLGFV
+343 AICILPIVLGFV
-355 VPSAVLI
+355 VPSMVLI
-362 YYSIG
+362 YYSVG

-374 SDFFEFAGN
+374 ADFFEFAGN
-383 SLLVSGLATLVAVGC
+383 SLLVSGLATALAVGC
-398 AIFMGYA
+398 ALFMAYA
-405 LRLFPQPLLKF
+405 LRLFPQPFLKF
-416 CVRFS
+416 FVRLS

-444 NAVDAVMR
+444 NALDAVMR

-551 TLATYVYQFAK
+551 TLATHVYQFAK

-569 ALGALTIVVVGVI
+569 ALGALTIVLVGVV

-590 ISRSRPGHGK
+590 ISKSRPGHGGES

>member
-1 MWPSTKKTRT
+1 MNNACHTPK
-11 ILNTA
+11 
-16 RQTSRKMKRDEDI
+16 DEDI
-29 RPTVA
+29 RPAAV
-34 TETFDPMRTPT
+34 TETFDPMRTPS
-45 GSVAM
+45 GNPAM

-57 SAIWLFGAFVIA
+57 SAVWLIGAFVIA
-69 ILVAAPIVAVIY
+69 MMVAAPIIAVAY
-81 IALFPTENIWPHLAS
+81 LAFFPTENIWPHLAS
-96 TMLPRYLKN
+96 TMLPRYVKN
-105 TGILMLGVGVG
+105 TAVLMLGVGVG
-116 VTLIGVSSAWVV
+116 VSLLGVSSAWVV

-155 YVYTDLLEYAGPLQ
+155 YVYTDLLEYAGPVQ
-169 RMLRDVFGWQ
+169 RLLRDIFGWS
-179 SARDYWFPDI
+179 SAADYWFPDI
-189 RTKGGAIVVLSLTL
+189 RTKGGAVLVLSLTL

-220 CVLEAARILGRS
+220 CVIEAARVLGRS
-232 SWNSFITVALPLA
+232 AWSSFVTVALPLA

-268 FFAVHTLTAGIF
+268 FFAVHTLTAGVF

-316 QRFHDTTNRFQELPG
+316 QRFHDTTNRYQELPG
-331 YDLGPMGKVGAL
+331 YDLGPMAKTGAL
-343 AVCILPILLGFV
+343 AICILPIVLGFV
-355 VPSAVLI
+355 VPSMVLI
-362 YYSIG
+362 YYSVG

-374 SDFFEFAGN
+374 ADFFEFAGN
-383 SLLVSGLATLVAVGC
+383 SLLVSGLATALAVGC
-398 AIFMGYA
+398 ALFMAYA
-405 LRLFPQPLLKF
+405 LRLFPQPFLKF
-416 CVRFS
+416 FVRLS

-444 NAVDAVMR
+444 NALDAVMR

-551 TLATYVYQFAK
+551 TLATHVYQFAK

-569 ALGALTIVVVGVI
+569 ALGALTIVLVGVV

-590 ISRSRPGHGK
+590 ISKSRPGHGGES

>member
-1 MWPSTKKTRT
+1 
-11 ILNTA
+11 
-16 RQTSRKMKRDEDI
+16 
-29 RPTVA
+29 
-34 TETFDPMRTPT
+34 MRTPS
-45 GSVAM
+45 GNPAM

-57 SAIWLFGAFVIA
+57 SAVWLIGAFVIA
-69 ILVAAPIVAVIY
+69 MMVAAPIIAVAY
-81 IALFPTENIWPHLAS
+81 LAFFPTENIWPHLAS
-96 TMLPRYLKN
+96 TMLPRYIKN
-105 TGILMLGVGVG
+105 TAVLMLGVGVG
-116 VTLIGVSSAWVV
+116 VTLLGVSSAWVV

-155 YVYTDLLEYAGPLQ
+155 YVYTDLLEYAGPVQ
-169 RMLRDVFGWQ
+169 RLLRDIFGWS
-179 SARDYWFPDI
+179 SAADYWFPDI
-189 RTKGGAIVVLSLTL
+189 RTKGGAILVLSLTL

-220 CVLEAARILGRS
+220 CVIEAARVLGRS
-232 SWNSFITVALPLA
+232 AWSSFVTVALPLA

-268 FFAVHTLTAGIF
+268 FFAVHTLTAGVF

-316 QRFHDTTNRFQELPG
+316 QRFHDTTNRYQELPG
-331 YDLGPMGKVGAL
+331 YDLGPMAKTGAL
-343 AVCILPILLGFV
+343 AICILPIVMGFV
-355 VPSAVLI
+355 VPSMVLI
-362 YYSIG
+362 YYSVG

-374 SDFFEFAGN
+374 ADFFEFAGN
-383 SLLVSGLATLVAVGC
+383 SLLVSGLATALAVGC
-398 AIFMGYA
+398 ALFMAYA
-405 LRLFPQPLLKF
+405 LRLFPQPFLKF
-416 CVRFS
+416 FVRLS

-444 NAVDAVMR
+444 NALDAVMR

-551 TLATYVYQFAK
+551 TLATHVYQFAK

-569 ALGALTIVVVGVI
+569 ALGALTIVLVGVV

-590 ISRSRPGHGK
+590 ISKSRPGHGGES

>member
-1 MWPSTKKTRT
+1 MNNACHTPK
-11 ILNTA
+11 
-16 RQTSRKMKRDEDI
+16 DEDI
-29 RPTVA
+29 RPAAV
-34 TETFDPMRTPT
+34 TETFDPMRTPS
-45 GSVAM
+45 GNSAM

-57 SAIWLFGAFVIA
+57 SAVWLIGAFVIA
-69 ILVAAPIVAVIY
+69 MMVAAPIIAVAY
-81 IALFPTENIWPHLAS
+81 LAFFPTENIWPHLAS
-96 TMLPRYLKN
+96 TMLPRYVKN
-105 TGILMLGVGVG
+105 TAVLMLGVGVG
-116 VTLIGVSSAWVV
+116 VTLLGVSSAWVV

-155 YVYTDLLEYAGPLQ
+155 YVYTDLLEYAGPVQ
-169 RMLRDVFGWQ
+169 RLLRDIFGWS
-179 SARDYWFPDI
+179 SAADYWFPDI
-189 RTKGGAIVVLSLTL
+189 RTKGGAILVLSLTL

-220 CVLEAARILGRS
+220 CVIEAARVLGRS
-232 SWNSFITVALPLA
+232 AWSSFVTVALPLA

-268 FFAVHTLTAGIF
+268 FFAVHTLTAGVF

-316 QRFHDTTNRFQELPG
+316 QRFHDTTNRYQELPG
-331 YDLGPMGKVGAL
+331 YDLGPMAKTGAL
-343 AVCILPILLGFV
+343 AICILPIVLGFV
-355 VPSAVLI
+355 VPSMVLI
-362 YYSIG
+362 YYSVG

-374 SDFFEFAGN
+374 ADFFEFAGN
-383 SLLVSGLATLVAVGC
+383 SLLVSGLATALAVGC
-398 AIFMGYA
+398 ALFMAYA
-405 LRLFPQPLLKF
+405 LRLFPQPFLKF
-416 CVRFS
+416 FVRLS

-444 NAVDAVMR
+444 NALDAVMR

-551 TLATYVYQFAK
+551 TLATHVYQFAK

-569 ALGALTIVVVGVI
+569 ALGALTIVLVGVV

-590 ISRSRPGHGK
+590 ISKSRPGHGGES

>member
-1 MWPSTKKTRT
+1 MKWPLTTET
-11 ILNTA
+11 ETALNNACHTP
-16 RQTSRKMKRDEDI
+16 KDEDI
-29 RPTVA
+29 RPAAV
-34 TETFDPMRTPT
+34 TETFDPMRTPS
-45 GSVAM
+45 GNPAM

-57 SAIWLFGAFVIA
+57 SAVWLIGAFVIA
-69 ILVAAPIVAVIY
+69 MMVAAPIIAVAY
-81 IALFPTENIWPHLAS
+81 LAFFPTENIWPHLAS
-96 TMLPRYLKN
+96 TMLPRYVTN
-105 TGILMLGVGVG
+105 TAVLMLGVGVG
-116 VTLIGVSSAWVV
+116 VTLLGVSSAWVV

-155 YVYTDLLEYAGPLQ
+155 YVYTDLLEYAGPVQ
-169 RMLRDVFGWQ
+169 RLLRDIFGWS
-179 SARDYWFPDI
+179 SAADYWFPDI
-189 RTKGGAIVVLSLTL
+189 RTKGGAILVLSLTL

-220 CVLEAARILGRS
+220 CVIEAARVLGRS
-232 SWNSFITVALPLA
+232 AWSSFVTVALPLA

-268 FFAVHTLTAGIF
+268 FFAVHTLTAGVF

-316 QRFHDTTNRFQELPG
+316 QRFHDTTNRYQELPG
-331 YDLGPMGKVGAL
+331 YDLGPLAKTGAL
-343 AVCILPILLGFV
+343 AICILPIVLGFV
-355 VPSAVLI
+355 VPSMVLI
-362 YYSIG
+362 YYSVG

-374 SDFFEFAGN
+374 PDFFEFAGN
-383 SLLVSGLATLVAVGC
+383 SLLVSGLATALAVGC
-398 AIFMGYA
+398 ALFMAYA
-405 LRLFPQPLLKF
+405 LRLFPQPFLKF
-416 CVRFS
+416 FVRLS

-444 NAVDAVMR
+444 NALDAVMR

-551 TLATYVYQFAK
+551 TLATHVYQFAK

-569 ALGALTIVVVGVI
+569 ALGALTIVLVGVV

-590 ISRSRPGHGK
+590 ISKSRPGHGGES

>member
-1 MWPSTKKTRT
+1 MNNACHTPK
-11 ILNTA
+11 
-16 RQTSRKMKRDEDI
+16 DDDI
-29 RPTVA
+29 RPAAV
-34 TETFDPMRTPT
+34 TETLDPMRMPS
-45 GSVAM
+45 GNVAM

-57 SAIWLFGAFVIA
+57 SALWLIGAFVIA
-69 ILVAAPIVAVIY
+69 MMVAAPIIAVAY
-81 IALFPTENIWPHLAS
+81 LAFFPTENIWPHLAS
-96 TMLPRYLKN
+96 TMLPRYVKN
-105 TGILMLGVGVG
+105 TAVLMLGVGIG
-116 VTLIGVSSAWVV
+116 VTLIGVSAAWVV

-155 YVYTDLLEYAGPLQ
+155 YVYTDLLEYAGPVQ
-169 RMLRDVFGWQ
+169 GILRDIYGWQ
-179 SARDYWFPDI
+179 SAADYWFPDI
-189 RTKGGAIVVLSLTL
+189 RTKGGAIMVLSLTL

-220 CVLEAARILGRS
+220 CVIEAARVLGRS
-232 SWNSFITVALPLA
+232 AWSSFVTVALPLA

-268 FFAVHTLTAGIF
+268 FFAVHTLTAGVF

-316 QRFHDTTNRFQELPG
+316 QRFHDTTNRYQELPG
-331 YDLGPMGKVGAL
+331 YDLGPVAKAGAL
-343 AVCILPILLGFV
+343 AICILPIVLGFV
-355 VPSAVLI
+355 IPSTVLI
-362 YYSIG
+362 YYSVG

-374 SDFFEFAGN
+374 ADFFEFAGN
-383 SLLVSGLATLVAVGC
+383 SLLVSGLATALAVGC
-398 AIFMGYA
+398 ALFMAYA
-405 LRLFPQPLLKF
+405 LRLFPQPVLKF
-416 CVRFS
+416 FVRLS

-444 NAVDAVMR
+444 NALDAIMR

-551 TLATYVYQFAK
+551 TLATHVYQYAK

-569 ALGALTIVVVGVI
+569 ALGALTIVLVGVV

-590 ISRSRPGHGK
+590 ISKSRPGHGGKS

>member
-1 MWPSTKKTRT
+1 MNNACHTPK
-11 ILNTA
+11 
-16 RQTSRKMKRDEDI
+16 DEDI
-29 RPTVA
+29 RPAAV
-34 TETFDPMRTPT
+34 TETFDPMRTPS
-45 GSVAM
+45 GNPAM

-57 SAIWLFGAFVIA
+57 SAVWLIGAFVIA
-69 ILVAAPIVAVIY
+69 MMVAAPIIAVAY
-81 IALFPTENIWPHLAS
+81 LAFFPTENIWPHLAS
-96 TMLPRYLKN
+96 TMLPRYVKN
-105 TGILMLGVGVG
+105 TAVLMFGVGVG
-116 VTLIGVSSAWVV
+116 VTLLGVSSAWVV

-155 YVYTDLLEYAGPLQ
+155 YVYTDLLEYAGPVQ
-169 RMLRDVFGWQ
+169 RLLRDIFGWS
-179 SARDYWFPDI
+179 SAADYWFPDI
-189 RTKGGAIVVLSLTL
+189 RTKGGAILVLSLTL

-220 CVLEAARILGRS
+220 CVIEAARVLGRS
-232 SWNSFITVALPLA
+232 AWSSFVTVALPLA

-268 FFAVHTLTAGIF
+268 FFAVHTLTAGVF

-316 QRFHDTTNRFQELPG
+316 QRFHDTTNRYQELPG
-331 YDLGPMGKVGAL
+331 YDLGPMAKAGAL
-343 AVCILPILLGFV
+343 AICILPIVLGFV
-355 VPSAVLI
+355 VPSMVLI
-362 YYSIG
+362 YYSVG

-374 SDFFEFAGN
+374 ADFFEFAGN
-383 SLLVSGLATLVAVGC
+383 SLLVSGLATALAVGC
-398 AIFMGYA
+398 ALFMAYA
-405 LRLFPQPLLKF
+405 LRLFPQPFLKF
-416 CVRFS
+416 FVRLS

-444 NAVDAVMR
+444 NALDAVMR

-551 TLATYVYQFAK
+551 TLATHVYQFAK

-569 ALGALTIVVVGVI
+569 ALGALTIVLVGVV

-590 ISRSRPGHGK
+590 ISKSRPGHGGES

>member
-1 MWPSTKKTRT
+1 MNNACQTQKDDDLRSAT
-11 ILNTA
+11 IA
-16 RQTSRKMKRDEDI
+16 
-29 RPTVA
+29 
-34 TETFDPMRTPT
+34 ETLDPMRSLT
-45 GSVAM
+45 GKTAM

-57 SAIWLFGAFVIA
+57 SALWVIGAFIVA
-69 ILVAAPIVAVIY
+69 AMVAAPIIAVAY
-81 IALFPTENIWPHLAS
+81 IAFFPTENIWPHLAS
-96 TMLPRYLKN
+96 TMLPRYLSN
-105 TGILMLGVGVG
+105 TGILMLGVGIG

-128 TMCKLPGKR
+128 TMCQMPGKR

-155 YVYTDLLEYAGPLQ
+155 YVYTDLLEFAGPIQ
-169 RMLRDVFGWQ
+169 RLLRDMFGWK
-179 SARDYWFPDI
+179 SAADYWFPDI
-189 RTKGGAIVVLSLTL
+189 RTKGGAILVLSLTL

-215 LAQSI
+215 LSQSI
-220 CVLEAARILGRS
+220 CAIEAARILGRS
-232 SWNSFITVALPLA
+232 AWSSFATVALPLA

-304 ALLVIERYSRRR
+304 ALMVIERYSRRR

-331 YDLGPMGKVGAL
+331 YELGPLAKAGAL
-343 AVCILPILLGFV
+343 SICVLPILLGFV
-355 VPSAVLI
+355 IPSMVLI
-362 YYSIG
+362 YYSVG

-374 SDFFEFAGN
+374 EDFFEFAGN

-398 AIFMGYA
+398 AIFLAYA

-416 CVRFS
+416 FVRLS

-444 NAVDAVMR
+444 NALDAMMR
-452 DTFGIS
+452 DVFGIS

-551 TLATYVYQFAK
+551 TLATHVYQFAK
-562 DEMIEQA
+562 DEMIEHA
-569 ALGALTIVVVGVI
+569 ALGALTIVVVGVV

-590 ISRSRPGHGK
+590 ISKSRPGHGEKS

>member
-1 MWPSTKKTRT
+1 M
-11 ILNTA
+11 NNA
-16 RQTSRKMKRDEDI
+16 FQTQKDDDI
-29 RPTVA
+29 RPAAVA
-34 TETFDPMRTPT
+34 DTFDPMRSPT
-45 GSVAM
+45 GLAAM

-57 SAIWLFGAFVIA
+57 SAFWLIGAFVVA
-69 ILVAAPIVAVIY
+69 AMVAAPIVAVAW

-105 TGILMLGVGVG
+105 TGILMLGVGIG

-128 TMCKLPGKR
+128 TMCRLPGKR

-155 YVYTDLLEYAGPLQ
+155 YVYTDLLEYAGPVQ
-169 RMLRDVFGWQ
+169 RMLRDLFGWQ
-179 SARDYWFPDI
+179 TAMDYWFPDI
-189 RTKGGAIVVLSLTL
+189 RTKGGAIIVLSLTL

-215 LAQSI
+215 LSQSI
-220 CVLEAARILGRS
+220 CAIEAARILGRS
-232 SWNSFITVALPLA
+232 SWSSFLTVALPLA

-304 ALLVIERYSRRR
+304 ALMVIERYSRRR
-316 QRFHDTTNRFQELPG
+316 QRFHDTTSRFQELPG
-331 YDLGPMGKVGAL
+331 YELAPLAKTAAL
-343 AVCILPILLGFV
+343 AICILPIVLGFV
-355 VPSAVLI
+355 VPSMVLI

-374 SDFFEFAGN
+374 ADFFEFAGN
-383 SLLVSGLATLVAVGC
+383 SLLVSGLATLLAVGC
-398 AIFMGYA
+398 AIFMAYA

-416 CVRFS
+416 CVRLS
-421 SVGYAVPGAVLA
+421 SVGYAVPGAVLS

-444 NAVDAVMR
+444 NALDAVMR

-551 TLATYVYQFAK
+551 TLATHVYQFAK

-569 ALGALTIVVVGVI
+569 ALGALTIVVVGVV

-590 ISRSRPGHGK
+590 ISKSRPGHSGQS

>member
-1 MWPSTKKTRT
+1 MKWPLTTET
-11 ILNTA
+11 ETALNNACHTP
-16 RQTSRKMKRDEDI
+16 KDEDI
-29 RPTVA
+29 RPAAV
-34 TETFDPMRTPT
+34 TETFDPMRTPS
-45 GSVAM
+45 GNPAM

-57 SAIWLFGAFVIA
+57 SAVWLIGAFVIA
-69 ILVAAPIVAVIY
+69 MMVAAPIIAVAY
-81 IALFPTENIWPHLAS
+81 LAFFPTENIWPHLAS
-96 TMLPRYLKN
+96 TMLPRYVKN
-105 TGILMLGVGVG
+105 TAVLMLGVGVG
-116 VTLIGVSSAWVV
+116 VTLLGVSSAWVV

-155 YVYTDLLEYAGPLQ
+155 YVYTDLLEYAGPVQ
-169 RMLRDVFGWQ
+169 RLLRDIFGWS
-179 SARDYWFPDI
+179 SAADYWFPDI
-189 RTKGGAIVVLSLTL
+189 RTKGGAILVLSLTL

-220 CVLEAARILGRS
+220 CVIEAARVLGRS
-232 SWNSFITVALPLA
+232 AWSSFVTVALPLA

-268 FFAVHTLTAGIF
+268 FFAVHTLTAGVF

-316 QRFHDTTNRFQELPG
+316 QRFHDTTNRYQELPG
-331 YDLGPMGKVGAL
+331 YDLGPLAKTGAL
-343 AVCILPILLGFV
+343 AICILPIVMGFV
-355 VPSAVLI
+355 VPSMVLI
-362 YYSIG
+362 YYSVG

-374 SDFFEFAGN
+374 ADFFEFAGN
-383 SLLVSGLATLVAVGC
+383 SLLVSGLATALAVGC
-398 AIFMGYA
+398 ALFMAYA
-405 LRLFPQPLLKF
+405 LRLFPQPFLKF
-416 CVRFS
+416 FVRLS

-444 NAVDAVMR
+444 NALDAVMR

-551 TLATYVYQFAK
+551 TLATHVYQFAK

-569 ALGALTIVVVGVI
+569 ALGALTIVLVGVV

-590 ISRSRPGHGK
+590 ISKSRPGHGGES